1 MKPLLLLLAMLL
13 TACGHIEY
21 QPLAT
26 IDHVDHSRGYRL
38 QHVFHDQQDD
48 DLFLVLLFSGGGTRA
63 AAFGYGVLEVLAA
76 TPITGH
82 GKTASLLEKTDLV
95 HGVSGG
101 SILATYLGLH
111 GKNTVPRFERE
122 FLQQNLQS
130 TVLRQLLSLANLPR
144 LTSAQYGRGDLLAEE
159 LDRLLYHGATFA
171 DLAERR
177 QGPFAVISAT
187 DMSLGQRVE
196 FTQEHFDALC
206 LDLNR
211 LPVARD
217 DSETLTRYIAPYQD
231 STARP
236 YIHLLDGGLTD
247 NLGLRSLLDFADI
260 HGDDNLQ
267 RQITGGNIRDV
278 VVISVNA
285 QNHLDST
292 IDQSPKIPG
301 LRDVVNAIIHVPIN
315 ENTQQSIRNF
325 QRFTETMEPE
335 PQRRASGSVAL
346 HQPGLERPT
355 RRRAEKARAQYRHH
369 LLPAGGGH
377 PRPAAK
383 RENPPGT
390 KRNLAQP
397 AGAQRQL
404 ARRHTLSAKPP
415 CPAQSV

>member
-1 MKPLLLLLAMLL
+1 MKPLLLLLACLL

-144 LTSAQYGRGDLLAEE
+144 LTSSQYGRGDLLAEE

-231 STARP
+231 SAARP

-325 QRFTETMEPE
+325 QRFTE
-335 PQRRASGSVAL
+335 QWNQSRSGEHPVAL
-346 HQPGLERPT
+346 HYINLDLNDLPDGALKKRVLNIDTTFYLPEADIRDLRQSAKILLEQNET
-355 RRRAEKARAQYRHH
+355 W
-369 LLPAGGGH
+369 
-377 PRPAAK
+377 
-383 RENPPGT
+383 
-390 KRNLAQP
+390 RNLPGRNGNWRAIAP
-397 AGAQRQL
+397 
-404 ARRHTLSAKPP
+404 
-415 CPAQSV
+415 